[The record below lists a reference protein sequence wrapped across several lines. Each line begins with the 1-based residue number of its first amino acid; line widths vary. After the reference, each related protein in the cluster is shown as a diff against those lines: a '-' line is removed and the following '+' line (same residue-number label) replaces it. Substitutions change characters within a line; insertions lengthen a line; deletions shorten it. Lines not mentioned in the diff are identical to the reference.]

1 MAQSLVKI
9 DQLTGQIVSVQRNYD
24 FSNFVPADTERYRY
38 IISDDVVRPVSI
50 PVRIVHPEEFTPEP
64 VIQTSFTDPSTGE
77 TITIAPPPDQDL
89 SNPLSV
95 RGTTSAAEY
104 DTIDIPNTSEQLL
117 SGTPYGTLQ
126 PGEIVFQTNRTA
138 EVFNTYAVNGNTV
151 TEYTP
156 TVGSIGVCSGTPI
169 GLFALKLKGTYL
181 DLAAVAAGGLRV
193 PGGYSLEK
201 CNYHL
206 VSGHFYLESGLP
218 ASYDPVLC
226 CVCESITAGSSMD
239 AYALIYDGTSSRF
252 QFKWTTNSSPTYS
265 GFEHTMNAS
274 PQGITLNQWHHIAVS
289 YHFDGVST
297 SVATFFNGTLV
308 ANATGN
314 ANKLRTTNRPFCIG
328 ADQRGNRPFKGW
340 VDDWIVSGGNTA
352 EALRGFTF
360 SGGATIPNERQD
372 AGDNTVFYLSM
383 DGPLGTSYVPCDTNR
398 KVIAVVDGQDV
409 SGNCYVSLLTREN
422 GSTHGVSLFDGISG
436 GFQISGACGSS
447 YLFGYKSAAA
457 LNITG
462 VQQLLTIQEERAQKE
477 RVSDLSYRLLL
488 GGSRMYGTLGKTGD
502 FSSLLALAGTGFSG
516 GTFTFLATQSNINAL
531 QYLRDDIVNN
541 NLNGTYYLQDSYGTA
556 FSFNTAGV
564 KALYSD
570 VLGYHSSS
578 TNSNSYL
585 KTTIQGAADFVTLK
599 SVKGYTTDQ
608 LVYKL
613 SALADEN
620 ELVYIAPSSKI
631 TGKYINPERA
641 KYADPSIPP
650 TST

>member
-38 IISDDVVRPVSI
+38 IISDEVVRPVSI
-50 PVRIVHPEEFTPEP
+50 PVRIIRPEEFTPQP
-64 VIQTSFTDPSTGE
+64 VIQTSLTDPSTGE
-77 TITIAPPPDQDL
+77 TTTIDPPPDQDL
-89 SNPLSV
+89 SDPLSM

-104 DTIDIPNTSEQLL
+104 ATIDIPNTSEQLL

-126 PGEIVFQTNRTA
+126 PGEVVFQTNRTA
-138 EVFNTYAVNGNTV
+138 EVFNTYAVNGNAV

-156 TVGSIGVCSGTPI
+156 IVGSIGVCSGTPI
-169 GLFALKLKGTYL
+169 GLFALNLKGTYL

-218 ASYDPVLC
+218 TSYDPVLC

-239 AYALIYDGTSSRF
+239 AYALIYDGTTSRF

-372 AGDNTVFYLSM
+372 SGDNTVFYLSM

-398 KVIAVVDGQDV
+398 KLIAVVDGQDV
-409 SGNCYVSLLTREN
+409 SGNCYVSLITREN

-502 FSSLLALAGTGFSG
+502 FSSLLTLAGTGFSG

-599 SVKGYTTDQ
+599 SVRGYTTDQ

-620 ELVYIAPSSKI
+620 ELVFIAPSSKI

-641 KYADPSIPP
+641 KYSDPSIPP
-650 TST
+650 TKT

>member
-24 FSNFVPADTERYRY
+24 FSNFVPVDTERFRY
-38 IISDDVVRPVSI
+38 IVADEVVRPISI
-50 PVRIVHPEEFTPEP
+50 PVRVVHPEEFTPAS
-64 VIQTSFTDPSTGE
+64 VIQTSFTDPTTGE
-77 TITIAPPPDQDL
+77 TLTFELPPDQTGVDSLTL
-89 SNPLSV
+89 S
-95 RGTTSAAEY
+95 GTTSAAEY
-104 DTIDIPNTSEQLL
+104 ATIDIPNTSEQLL

-138 EVFNTYAVNGNTV
+138 EVFNTYAVNGNAV

-169 GLFALKLKGTYL
+169 GLYALKLKGTYL
-181 DLAAVAAGGLRV
+181 DLPAVAAGGLRV
-193 PGGYSLEK
+193 PGGYSLEN

-239 AYALIYDGTSSRF
+239 AYALIYDGTSTRF

-308 ANATGN
+308 ATATGN

-328 ADQRGNRPFKGW
+328 ADQRGNRPFRGW

-352 EALRGFTF
+352 DSLRGFTF
-360 SGGATIPNERQD
+360 SGGATVPNERQD
-372 AGDNTVFYLSM
+372 AGDSTVFYLSM

-422 GSTHGVSLFDGISG
+422 GSTHGVSLFAGISG

-462 VQQLLTIQEERAQKE
+462 VEQLLTIQEERAQKE

-516 GTFTFLATQSNINAL
+516 GTFTFLATQSNINSL

-541 NLNGTYYLQDSYGTA
+541 NLNGTYYVQDSYGTA

-585 KTTIQGAADFVTLK
+585 KTTIQGAADFAALK
-599 SVKGYTTDQ
+599 SIKGYTTAQ

-620 ELVYIAPSSKI
+620 EMVFIAPANKI

>member
-24 FSNFVPADTERYRY
+24 FSNFVPTDTERYRY
-38 IISDDVVRPVSI
+38 IISDDVVRPISI
-50 PVRIVHPEEFTPEP
+50 PVRIVHPEEFIPQP

-77 TITIAPPPDQDL
+77 TLTISPPPDQDL
-89 SNPLSV
+89 SDPLSV

-104 DTIDIPNTSEQLL
+104 ATIDIPNTSEQLL

-126 PGEIVFQTNRTA
+126 PGEIVFQANRTA
-138 EVFNTYAVNGNTV
+138 EVFNTYAVNGNAV

-169 GLFALKLKGTYL
+169 GLFALNLKGTYL
-181 DLAAVAAGGLRV
+181 DLATVAAGGLRV

-218 ASYDPVLC
+218 TSYDPVLC

-239 AYALIYDGTSSRF
+239 AYALIYDGTTSRF

-372 AGDNTVFYLSM
+372 SGDNTVFYLSM

-422 GSTHGVSLFDGISG
+422 GSTHGVSLFNGISG

-599 SVKGYTTDQ
+599 SIKGYTTDQ

-620 ELVYIAPSSKI
+620 ELVFIAPSSKI